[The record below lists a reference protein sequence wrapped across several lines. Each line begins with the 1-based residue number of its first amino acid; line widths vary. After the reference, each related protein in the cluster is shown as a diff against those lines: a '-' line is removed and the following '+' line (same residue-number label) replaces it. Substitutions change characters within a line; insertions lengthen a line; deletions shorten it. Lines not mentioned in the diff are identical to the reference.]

1 MKNLT
6 DKLKWSEKDVQRMQ
20 KKARSRNRITKKP
33 ERTSDNKIVN
43 INASISITALNVN
56 GLHTPIKNE
65 VWKYIKQTLREQKR
79 ENLTIIFGDFNT
91 LLSEINRTR
100 RNQQRYKSEQHHQ
113 STTSNIYITRPQTRA
128 EYVQVHMEHLSR

>member
-1 MKNLT
+1 M
-6 DKLKWSEKDVQRMQ
+6 DKLKWSEKDVQIMQ

-43 INASISITALNVN
+43 INASISITALNVT
-56 GLHTPIKNE
+56 GLHTPIKKKNE

-100 RNQQRYKSEQHHQ
+100 RNQQRYKSERHHQ
-113 STTSNIYITRPQTRA
+113 STTSNIYITPPQTKA
-128 EYVQVHMEHLSR
+128 EYIQVNMEHLSR